1 MTDQPK
7 IERGIE
13 MPQRGNFK
21 HNWLDKL
28 EVGDSFVV
36 LSSKMAGI
44 RTAALNRGIK
54 LSARRV
60 KSNEHRMW
68 RVS

>member
-1 MTDQPK
+1 MANHPK
-7 IERGIE
+7 IERGINV
-13 MPQRGNFK
+13 PDRGNFK

-36 LSSKMAGI
+36 FSAKVAGI
-44 RTAALNRGIK
+44 RTAASNRGMK
-54 LSARRV
+54 LTARRI
-60 KSNEHRMW
+60 KSNEHRVW